1 MGDVY
6 LESETE
12 LDVYHLAWTHLVSQA
27 LDPDESADMISEL
40 AKEHTNEHFRHI
52 TR

>member
-12 LDVYHLAWTHLVSQA
+12 LDVYNLAWTHLVSQA
-27 LDPDESADMISEL
+27 MARAESAAMISDL
-40 AKEHTNEHFRHI
+40 AKET
-52 TR
+52 T